1 MAITP
6 RTIFSSAAPATV
18 AAVSLLAFSAVG
30 TVAYLSTTGEC
41 DRKAERTSEASP
53 VVHACEG
60 LRDALGDQSQW
71 SEADWARYA
80 TCFEKHGHSRLTVKV
95 AGQGLD
101 AYPRS
106 EFLTNMKGYHQIALD
121 RHEQAIDTLRTGLD
135 RIDSPFSGVLHN
147 NLAWAGLWAP
157 REVSMDE
164 ARDLYTKALNK
175 SPNTCAYIHTGLWV
189 EYAQSNQ
196 SDGVRKFQALRN
208 FNSLRAR
215 YEHCLDRLDIADW
228 KTMTEIAGAAVLFER
243 ADSSDRHDR
252 LSASSDATSGDK
264 LLRRVVRQLDNRF
277 HGVNIDAVCQE
288 AMPVEMTHHRCT
300 EELGHALRS
309 LRSDQQ
315 RRAAHRGSGGGG
327 CAATIN

>member
-1 MAITP
+1 
-6 RTIFSSAAPATV
+6 V
-18 AAVSLLAFSAVG
+18 AAISLLAFSAVG
-30 TVAYLSTTGEC
+30 TVAYMSTTGDC
-41 DRKAERTSEASP
+41 DRKAQRSSTASP

-80 TCFEKHGHSRLTVKV
+80 TCFENHGHSRLTIKV
-95 AGQGLD
+95 ASQGLD

-106 EFLTNMKGYHQIALD
+106 EFLTNMKGYHEIALD
-121 RHEQAIDTLRTGLD
+121 RHEEAVDTLRTGLD
-135 RIDSPFSGVLHN
+135 RIGSPFSGVLHN

-157 REVSMDE
+157 REVSMDQ

-189 EYAQSNQ
+189 EYAQSTQ

-208 FNSLRAR
+208 FDSLRAR
-215 YEHCLDRLDIADW
+215 YEQCLDRLDTADW
-228 KTMTEIAGAAVLFER
+228 KTMTEVAGAAVLFER
-243 ADSSDRHDR
+243 ADNSDQQDR
-252 LSASSDATSGDK
+252 LSASNDKTSGDE
-264 LLRRVVRQLDNRF
+264 LLRRVARQLDKRF

-288 AMPVEMTHHRCT
+288 AMPLATTHHRCA
-300 EELGHALRS
+300 EELGQALKTVRS
-309 LRSDQQ
+309 NHHGRTA
-315 RRAAHRGSGGGG
+315 RGGSGGGG